1 MIEFKLQH
9 KVMHV
14 VRTVSRKVVF
24 GMFREETVWLSQR
37 VVGHRRGK
45 SEREAQTKSG
55 TFRDSESSQVTGG
68 PVEDDHGSESL
79 AGGFGGVVTEYVGA
93 AGPRTPLKWV
103 SQRPWKI
110 TAKSSLTNSG

>member
-45 SEREAQTKSG
+45 SEREAQTKSDVNA
-55 TFRDSESSQVTGG
+55 RS
-68 PVEDDHGSESL
+68 
-79 AGGFGGVVTEYVGA
+79 
-93 AGPRTPLKWV
+93 GPRYPLRMIMDR
-103 SQRPWKI
+103 SPWLVVL
-110 TAKSSLTNSG
+110 AAS